1 MSIPRLAAGLVLAI
15 ALNAHAQI
23 SVELVLEQDQF
34 LRDETL
40 PVKVRIVN
48 RSGQTLRFGPG
59 SDWLAFNVEMR
70 DGKAVQKAEDLAVS
84 GEFTLD
90 SSMVAT
96 RLVDLSSAY
105 KFEFPGRYNISAI
118 VKVKEWGKEF
128 PSKPKPLDIVRGTKL
143 WEQEFGI
150 PTDSG
155 TPEVRKYILQQARYQ
170 KQLVLYLRVTDPG
183 ERYSYRCVPVGPV
196 VSFNRP
202 EAQVDRASNLHL
214 LFQTGA
220 RSFRYAVFTP
230 AAEPL
235 VRQQYDYGRSRPTL
249 RMNDAGGIFVH
260 GGMRRILADD
270 LQASAMASTATN
282 DVSIPKP

>member
-1 MSIPRLAAGLVLAI
+1 MSIPRFAAGLLLLV
-15 ALNAHAQI
+15 ALSAQAQV

-34 LRDETL
+34 LRDESL

-48 RSGQTLRFGPG
+48 RSGQTLRFGPE

-70 DGKAVQKAEDLAVS
+70 EGKVVQKSGDLAVS

-105 KFEFPGRYNISAI
+105 KFELPGRYNISAV
-118 VKVKEWGKEF
+118 VKVKDWQKEF

-143 WEQEFGI
+143 WEQEFGV

-155 TPEVRKYILQQARYQ
+155 TPEVRKYILQQAQYQ
-170 KQLVLYLRVTDPG
+170 KRLVLYLRVTDPA
-183 ERYSYRCVPVGPV
+183 ERYSYRCIPVGPL

-220 RSFRYAVFTP
+220 RSFRYNVFNP
-230 AAEPL
+230 AAEPV
-235 VRQQYDYGRSRPTL
+235 VRQHHDYGHSRPTL

-260 GGMRRILADD
+260 GGMRRIVADD
-270 LQASAMASTATN
+270 LPAPAIASTSTN
-282 DVSIPKP
+282 DVAVPKP